1 MHAAGR
7 VSVDPLAIPGALAVT
22 SAPAGTITV
31 GIDWATRAHEA
42 CALDGTGRLLGRRE
56 FPNTPEGLEAL
67 VAWMLDH
74 AGGDRDA
81 LAVAIERPD
90 GLVVE
95 ALLDHDIAV
104 STINPKQLDR
114 FRDRFTP

>member
-7 VSVDPLAIPGALAVT
+7 VSVDPSTSFGAHAMTANTAV
-22 SAPAGTITV
+22 PLTV
-31 GIDWATRAHEA
+31 GIDWATRAHEVS
-42 CALDGTGRLLGRRE
+42 ALDGTGRVLGRRE
-56 FPNTPEGLEAL
+56 FPNTPEGLEDL

-74 AGGDRDA
+74 AGGDCAA

-95 ALLDHDIAV
+95 ALLDH
-104 STINPKQLDR
+104 
-114 FRDRFTP
+114 